1 MQIPRQTD
9 TIQSTDDFFLP
20 DSQNFNMNTR
30 TRRTSRIFTALSTFA
45 AAALVS
51 VTTVLAQEGERQ
63 GGAVAQSQTSIVE
76 YLLVAALFG
85 AALFAVCR
93 TSHRV

>member
-1 MQIPRQTD
+1 
-9 TIQSTDDFFLP
+9 
-20 DSQNFNMNTR
+20 MNTR
-30 TRRTSRIFTALSTFA
+30 KRLTSRIFTALA
-45 AAALVS
+45 AFTGSALFS
-51 VTTVLAQEGERQ
+51 VTTVLAQEEERK
-63 GGAVAQSQTSIVE
+63 GGAVVQSQTSIVE